1 MPLNY
6 STTLG
11 SHLGAIMKRSA
22 SIATTGLALALLAG
36 CDGAT
41 ITIEIDPQSSS
52 SSSAPQSS
60 SSSSIQS
67 SSSEAQSS
75 SSSSVHICDS
85 DMPPPGAPACYR
97 IVPECDDT
105 MVCAIEFR
113 TSDYCGVRGL
123 DAEIID
129 VPGLN
134 ECDTIEEWDYQTCR
148 LLNGA
153 TFLTTTLEEGGATQN
168 GISKMHW
175 RFTFDHGQVRLM
187 QSDFGIAGSYTCR
200 DDQVIVTLNDGSDV
214 EHVLD
219 IDARLYEFTFDPLGT
234 GEKTYQN
241 TYDRQLDTD
250 DCRQVAGNHY
260 VLRNDAASP
269 LEKDYYL
276 TFNEAPNT
284 VSYSDGSK
292 EENGYYSCDRG
303 SLEVHV
309 PSREYPLSVDVAEDG
324 SSVTIRGET
333 LLLNNPTPGFCT
345 KEYAPVCGTQEVQCI
360 TAPCPP
366 LHKTYGNQCEAESS
380 NAAILFEGECGKL
393 EGTPVDSLPVACPAV
408 FDPVCAKKEN
418 KSVACIT
425 EPCPTFEYKT
435 YGNSCSAAA
444 QLAAFSFAGSCD
456 MYGLEEHL
464 SFQDT
469 PVRLNMEADRT
480 LLDVNFVKA
489 SIEDDVLT
497 ATVAYSGCDV
507 QPINFTVDTI
517 FLESFPVQANNY
529 FSKTVNDACLA
540 YFEQEYTFDLL
551 PLQAAYKTLY
561 QAESGEIILRDIG
574 VTYRF

>member
-1 MPLNY
+1 MN
-6 STTLG
+6 
-11 SHLGAIMKRSA
+11 RSA
-22 SIATTGLALALLAG
+22 SFGATSLALALLAG

-41 ITIEIDPQSSS
+41 ITIDIDPHSSSSSSIAQSSS
-52 SSSAPQSS
+52 SSSVP
-60 SSSSIQS
+60 S

-85 DMPPPGAPACYR
+85 DTPPPGAPACYR
-97 IVPECDDT
+97 IIPECDDT

-123 DAEIID
+123 DAEIVD
-129 VPGLN
+129 VPGLG
-134 ECDTIEEWDYQTCR
+134 ECETIEEWDYQTCKE
-148 LLNGA
+148 LDGA

-175 RFTFDHGQVRLM
+175 RFTFDNGQVRLM

-219 IDARLYEFTFDPLGT
+219 IDPRLFQFTFDTLGT

-241 TYDRQLDTD
+241 TYGQNLETD

-260 VLRNDAASP
+260 VLRNAATSP

-292 EENGYYSCDRG
+292 EENGYYSCDWG
-303 SLEVHV
+303 ELQVHV
-309 PSREYPLSVDVAEDG
+309 PSRENPLLIDVAEDA
-324 SSVTIRGET
+324 SSVTIRGLNSIT
-333 LLLNNPTPGFCT
+333 LPLDNPTPGFCT

-418 KSVACIT
+418 KSVACVT
-425 EPCPTFEYKT
+425 EPCRTFEYKT

-444 QLAAFSFAGSCD
+444 QFAVFSFAGSCD
-456 MYGLEEHL
+456 IYGLEERL
-464 SFQDT
+464 SFKDT
-469 PVRLNMEADRT
+469 PVRLDFKADKS
-480 LLDVNFVKA
+480 LQSVNFIEA
-489 SIEDDVLT
+489 SITGDVLT
-497 ATVAYSGCDV
+497 AKVAYSGCDV

-529 FSKTVNDACLA
+529 FSKTVNDACQA
-540 YFEQEYTFDLL
+540 FFEQEYTFDLL

-574 VTYRF
+574 VTYSF